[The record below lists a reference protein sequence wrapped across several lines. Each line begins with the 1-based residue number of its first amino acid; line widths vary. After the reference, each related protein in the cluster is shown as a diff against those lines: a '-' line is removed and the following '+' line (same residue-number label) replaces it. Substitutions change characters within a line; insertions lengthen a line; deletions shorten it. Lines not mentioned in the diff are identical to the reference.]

1 MSTQLLLTDAPAV
14 DPLADERA
22 RIEAVIRDTARA
34 CDGRV
39 SQNDVR
45 EHLAGIVHHPRL
57 VGQVYSALRRRG
69 LLIEDGHERSTDT
82 RGGNAGKWVSV
93 YRWGGAL

>member
-1 MSTQLLLTDAPAV
+1 MTTQLLITDPAPI
-14 DPLADERA
+14 DPHADERA

-34 CDGRV
+34 CNGRV

-57 VGQVYSALRRRG
+57 VGQVYRALRRRG
-69 LLIEDGHERSTDT
+69 LLVEDGVERSTDFK
-82 RGGNAGKWVSV
+82 GGNAGKLISV

>member
-22 RIEAVIRDTARA
+22 RIEAVIRETARA
-34 CDGRV
+34 CNGTV
-39 SQNDVR
+39 SSNDVR

-57 VGQVYSALRRRG
+57 VGQVYSALRRSG
-69 LLIEDGHERSTDT
+69 ALVETGAERSTDT
-82 RGGNAGKWVSV
+82 AGGNAGRWVPT
-93 YRWGGAL
+93 YEWRGAL